1 MDTFG
6 WRGVGGCGAWDGK
19 KKEKGDYL
27 KTISV
32 LFGLL
37 QQTLI
42 LLP

>member
-6 WRGVGGCGAWDGK
+6 WRGVGWGGAWDWK